1 MSKTFTAINPATG
14 QAVGNPIVENS
25 FEEVTAAIAAA
36 EKIKARFA
44 ATTPTQRASLL
55 NAIADSIES
64 EKDAL
69 AQLSHLE
76 TALPLARVTG
86 EVMRTVIQI
95 RAFADLVKTGGHLLP
110 IIDLADPNFQPVARP
125 DLRKSQQPL
134 GVVSIFAA
142 SNFPL
147 AFSVAGGDS
156 ASALAAGCPVV
167 VKAHP
172 SHLS

>member
-1 MSKTFTAINPATG
+1 MSKTFTATNPATG
-14 QAVGNPIVENS
+14 QAVGNPIIEHS

-36 EKIKARFA
+36 EKIKAKFA
-44 ATTPTQRASLL
+44 ATSPTQRAALL

-64 EKDAL
+64 EKEAL
-69 AQLSHLE
+69 AQISHLE
-76 TALPLARVTG
+76 TALPMARVTG

-147 AFSVAGGDS
+147 AFFSRRWR
-156 ASALAAGCPVV
+156 
-167 VKAHP
+167 
-172 SHLS
+172 